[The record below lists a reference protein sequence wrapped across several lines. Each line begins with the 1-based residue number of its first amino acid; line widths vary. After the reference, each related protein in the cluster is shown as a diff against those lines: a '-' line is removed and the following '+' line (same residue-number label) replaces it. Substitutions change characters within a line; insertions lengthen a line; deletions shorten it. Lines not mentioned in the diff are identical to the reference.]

1 MRLAQSHLAGQRQSL
16 GAHWLWAVLLLPVF
30 RSTLQTQLLLTRG
43 RRKPLRLLLGV
54 QPKGSDSLSSYSA
67 GSQRARA
74 WLEAPSQG
82 LLLQQS
88 AARVRRSS
96 GPRGVG
102 WGREV
107 PSGQV
112 RPRHPPVVASPGDGS
127 ILVAALLLLV
137 LDSTATGLGQQPQL
151 GFCQHIWGW
160 DRWAGS
166 WVQGPGSFLT
176 GAVPYLASL
185 DPLPSQQPRLSALPS
200 QVRAGPGARGGAQYQ

>member
-1 MRLAQSHLAGQRQSL
+1 M
-16 GAHWLWAVLLLPVF
+16 P
-30 RSTLQTQLLLTRG
+30 T
-43 RRKPLRLLLGV
+43 
-54 QPKGSDSLSSYSA
+54 GSGLCSCSPCF
-67 GSQRARA
+67 
-74 WLEAPSQG
+74 EAPSRLSCYSQEG
-82 LLLQQS
+82 GGNHCASCWASSRRGVTACPRTQLAAS
-88 AARVRRSS
+88 GPGPGWRPPARVFSCSS
-96 GPRGVG
+96 QQLGSGGVPGPEG
-102 WGREV
+102 WGGGGRC
-107 PSGQV
+107 PRV
-112 RPRHPPVVASPGDGS
+112 RCGPGHPPVVASPGDGS